1 MRYYFD
7 LNGKTDDTGT
17 ELPGPDDVPREAL
30 GLILAVAA
38 DRMEALDNL
47 SLTVRNQQQRLVYR
61 ASLRLDGQWQ
71 NLEAAG

>member
-7 LNGKTDDTGT
+7 LNGMTDDTGT
-17 ELPGPDDVPREAL
+17 ELRGLDDVPREAL
-30 GLILAVAA
+30 NLILAVAV
-38 DRMEALDNL
+38 DRLEAPGNL